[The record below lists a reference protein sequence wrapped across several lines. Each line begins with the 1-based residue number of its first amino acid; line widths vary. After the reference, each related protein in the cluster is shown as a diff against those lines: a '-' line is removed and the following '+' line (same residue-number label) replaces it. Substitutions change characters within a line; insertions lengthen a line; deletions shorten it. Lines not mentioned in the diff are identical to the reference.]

1 MLFCMLIAL
10 INGLVIGASRA
21 INGQLSGN
29 AGPLRASLCNHA
41 VGFLL
46 LCLLLALYGWPHAA
60 LVTIPLGAYLG
71 GFYGAL
77 FVAVNSFVFNRLGAM
92 KAALLVI
99 GGQMLFAVVL
109 DWQHQQTAP
118 GVLRG
123 IGVAVI
129 LLGMYL
135 SKTSAA
141 ASASQPTP
149 ARCCAKVSEAAP
161 D

>member
-10 INGLVIGASRA
+10 LNGLVIGASRA

-29 AGPLRASLCNHA
+29 AGPLQASLWNHA

-46 LCLLLALYGWPHAA
+46 LCLLLALNGWPHAA
-60 LVTIPLGAYLG
+60 LATIPLGAYLG

-118 GVLRG
+118 GVLRCA
-123 IGVAVI
+123 GVAVI

-135 SKTSAA
+135 SKTTV
-141 ASASQPTP
+141 ASGATASPSTRDANQ
-149 ARCCAKVSEAAP
+149 VENVV
-161 D
+161 